1 MLVEIYTL
9 DSVAICDT
17 RVGLSEN
24 LRYLLFYSNSKLI
37 VLLSE
42 NEKGLFL
49 RSLFILKTSIILI
62 LNFRSD
68 SKAILAIHNHMV
80 TNNPRMTVGLKTLS
94 LCAQFAPSKVDDV

>member
-1 MLVEIYTL
+1 MVQYWWLCDPWMLVEIYTL

-42 NEKGLFL
+42 NEKGLFFKE
-49 RSLFILKTSIILI
+49 SLY
-62 LNFRSD
+62 
-68 SKAILAIHNHMV
+68 SKNIHHPHN
-80 TNNPRMTVGLKTLS
+80 
-94 LCAQFAPSKVDDV
+94 QFQI